1 MLGGPER
8 VRARC
13 VEQQQLREQ
22 QQELRHVDHS
32 YDESSRRGRTHRR
45 LRRARETRQHGHG
58 PPRVLRMVLRIIP
71 WRCRQPERY
80 RICFV
85 CYRIRILMYLAV
97 S

>member
-1 MLGGPER
+1 MN
-8 VRARC
+8 
-13 VEQQQLREQ
+13 
-22 QQELRHVDHS
+22 RHVDHS

-85 CYRIRILMYLAV
+85 CYRIRILMYLDV